1 MSDPDDKTRIIR
13 RSSGG
18 TPAPAP
24 GYQPPPPPAQ
34 NPRPS
39 YPSGDDTIFTKRA
52 AGGSD
57 PDATRILQ
65 RSPSGSP
72 QAPAPD
78 SDPHTKLVR
87 RPSSKPA
94 ATAEPNTTA
103 AAPAGSAD
111 DMTGDPVVGWL
122 VVIEGPGR
130 GQCVTLGYGQNS
142 IGREPGNRVVLA
154 YGDGE
159 ISRHKHAMLTYD
171 PRGRKFYIQHGD
183 STNLTYVEDSPV
195 LAPTQLSGGESI
207 RIGDKTVLKFVPLC
221 GEEFDW
227 ND

>member
-1 MSDPDDKTRIIR
+1 M
-13 RSSGG
+13 
-18 TPAPAP
+18 
-24 GYQPPPPPAQ
+24 QV
-34 NPRPS
+34 PRPAN
-39 YPSGDDTIFTKRA
+39 PSGDDTVYSPGNGA
-52 AGGSD
+52 SAD
-57 PDATRILQ
+57 PDATRILNRHGLPQ
-65 RSPSGSP
+65 GPGPQGPASG
-72 QAPAPD
+72 D
-78 SDPHTKLVR
+78 DPHTKLVR
-87 RPSSKPA
+87 RPSSRPA
-94 ATAEPNTTA
+94 ATADSGA
-103 AAPAGSAD
+103 AAPVQD

-154 YGDGE
+154 FGDGE

-195 LAPTQLSGGESI
+195 LSPTLLSGGESI
-207 RIGDKTVLKFVPLC
+207 RVGDHTVLKFVPLC
-221 GEEFDW
+221 GDDFDW